1 MPGRLMAMERGTS
14 DGWQRDERGAG
25 ARPAPA
31 GGGRNALPG
40 EISLVRFANV
50 LLRYRRVVAG
60 LALAGAIL
68 VVGVTL
74 VLPRTYTT
82 ESSFLPQ
89 TSESD
94 LSRLAGLAAQ
104 FGFSVSAARGGDV
117 PQFYVDLLRSR
128 ELLEATVQ
136 GPYEPPIVE
145 SGPRAD
151 AGEND
156 IGAEGIGEKE
166 EASADAGVS
175 LVHYYGFD
183 DHPRDEAVDRAVER
197 LRDDLRI
204 RTRAETGLVE
214 LAVTTRS
221 PALSYQVAS
230 RMLDLVSAF
239 NLERRQSQAA
249 AERAFIQ
256 ERLGETEGELRAAE
270 NSLKAFLQQ
279 NRRYENSPDLRFE
292 FERLQ
297 RRVDLRQRVYSSLAE
312 SLEQARIEEVRNTP
326 VLTLVDAP
334 RVPPRPDPRWLALKG
349 TIGLLLGGMV
359 GVFWA
364 FGREFLT
371 AAREEEPDDYAEL
384 QRLKGEAR
392 EDVRVLWR
400 KVRRPT
406 GRTSRVG

>member
-1 MPGRLMAMERGTS
+1 MPEMEPRTS
-14 DGWQRDERGAG
+14 DGRQREQPRGVSRPREAG
-25 ARPAPA
+25 D
-31 GGGRNALPG
+31 RNGLPG
-40 EISLVRFANV
+40 EISLVRFTNV

-60 LALAGAIL
+60 LAAAAALL
-68 VVGVTL
+68 VVAVAL
-74 VLPRTYTT
+74 VLPRTYTAQ
-82 ESSFLPQ
+82 SSFLPQ
-89 TSESD
+89 TTEGD

-104 FGFSVSAARGGDV
+104 FGFSVSASRGGEV

-136 GPYEPPIVE
+136 GPYDASIVG
-145 SGPRAD
+145 SGRRTDASEEGAD
-151 AGEND
+151 PG
-156 IGAEGIGEKE
+156 GQ
-166 EASADAGVS
+166 AGVS

-183 DHPRDEAVDRAVER
+183 DHSRDEAVDRAVER
-197 LRDDLRI
+197 LREDLRT

-221 PALSYQVAS
+221 PELSYQVAS
-230 RMLDLVSAF
+230 RMLELVSAF

-249 AERAFIQ
+249 AERVFIQ
-256 ERLGETEGELRAAE
+256 ERLGETEGELHAAE

-334 RVPPRPDPRWLALKG
+334 RVPPRPDRRWLALKG

-384 QRLKGEAR
+384 QRLKSEAR

-400 KVRRPT
+400 KVRRPA
-406 GRTSRVG
+406 GRTTRVG